1 MTIWEY
7 LQESHPWFNTAN
19 YTALQIGLFFT
30 GAMLWIVAYIV
41 IIRMALK
48 KKTVII
54 PASAVICNFGNEVG
68 GAIFWVPD
76 MGNALVL
83 AYWGWMLLD
92 IFILI
97 NLFRYGYKQFTTE
110 FFRKNLRWLIA
121 LGLAGSIPLS
131 CFFMVQY
138 DLPMGVIDA
147 YIVNVVMSV
156 AFLSLLF
163 VPDFPEHSIALAW
176 SKFLGTGL
184 ISIMFQSK
192 YPDNHFLTVVYL
204 VVAAFDILFLV
215 LMYQKRRKLNLA

>member
-7 LQESHPWFNTAN
+7 LQESHPWFDTSN
-19 YTALQIGLFFT
+19 YTPLQIGLFFT
-30 GAMLWIVAYIV
+30 GAVLWIVAYI
-41 IIRMALK
+41 IIIYMAIK

-54 PASAVICNFGNEVG
+54 PAAAVVCNFGNEVG

-83 AYWGWMLLD
+83 AYWCWMLLD
-92 IFILI
+92 IFIVI

-110 FFRKNLRWLIA
+110 FYRKNIRKLVAI
-121 LGLAGSIPLS
+121 GLAGSIPLS

-156 AFLSLLF
+156 AFISLLF
-163 VPDFPEHSIALAW
+163 VPNFSEHSVALAW
-176 SKFLGTGL
+176 SKFLGTGI
-184 ISIMFQSK
+184 ISIMFQTK
-192 YPDNHFLTVVYL
+192 YPDNHFLSVIYV
-204 VVAAFDILFLV
+204 VVATFDIYF
-215 LMYQKRRKLNLA
+215 

>member
-7 LQESHPWFNTAN
+7 LQESHPWFDTTH
-19 YTALQIGLFFT
+19 YTPLQIGLFFT

-54 PASAVICNFGNEVG
+54 PAAAVICNFGNEVG

-92 IFILI
+92 IFIVI
-97 NLFRYGYKQFTTE
+97 SLFRYGYKQFTTE

-215 LMYQKRRKLNLA
+215 LMYQKRRKLKLA

>member
-7 LQESHPWFNTAN
+7 LQESHPWFNTDN
-19 YTALQIGLFFT
+19 YTPLQIGLFFT
-30 GAMLWIVAYIV
+30 GALLWIVAYVV
-41 IIRMALK
+41 IIRMAIK

-54 PASAVICNFGNEVG
+54 PAAAVVCNFGNEVG
-68 GAIFWVPD
+68 GAFFWVPD

-83 AYWGWMLLD
+83 AYWAWMLLD
-92 IFILI
+92 IFIVI

-110 FFRKNLRWLIA
+110 FFRKNLRWIVA
-121 LGLAGSIPLS
+121 MGLAGSIPLS

-215 LMYQKRRKLNLA
+215 LMYQQRRKLNLQ

>member
-7 LQESHPWFNTAN
+7 LQESHPWFDTTH
-19 YTALQIGLFFT
+19 YTPLQIGLFFT

-54 PASAVICNFGNEVG
+54 PAAAVICNFGNEVG

-92 IFILI
+92 IFIVI

>member
-7 LQESHPWFNTAN
+7 LQESHPWFDTSN
-19 YTALQIGLFFT
+19 YTPLQIGLFFT
-30 GAMLWIVAYIV
+30 GAVLWIVAYI
-41 IIRMALK
+41 IIIYMAVK

-54 PASAVICNFGNEVG
+54 PAAAVVCNFGNEVG

-83 AYWGWMLLD
+83 AYWCWMLLD
-92 IFILI
+92 IFIVI

-110 FFRKNLRWLIA
+110 FFRKNIRKLVA

-147 YIVNVVMSV
+147 YIVNIVMSV
-156 AFLSLLF
+156 AFISLLF
-163 VPDFPEHSIALAW
+163 VPNFPEHSVALAW
-176 SKFLGTGL
+176 SKFLGTGI
-184 ISIMFQSK
+184 ISVMFQSK
-192 YPDNHFLTVVYL
+192 YPDNHFLSVIYV
-204 VVAAFDILFLV
+204 VVATFDVLFLV
-215 LMYQKRRKLNLA
+215 LMYQKRRKLKAA

>member
-7 LQESHPWFNTAN
+7 LQESHPWFDTSN
-19 YTALQIGLFFT
+19 YTPLQIGLFFT
-30 GAMLWIVAYIV
+30 GAVLWIVAYI
-41 IIRMALK
+41 IIIYMAIK

-54 PASAVICNFGNEVG
+54 PAAAVVCNFGNEVG

-83 AYWGWMLLD
+83 AYWCWMLLD
-92 IFILI
+92 IFIVI

-110 FFRKNLRWLIA
+110 FYRKNIRKLVAI
-121 LGLAGSIPLS
+121 GLAGSIPLS

-156 AFLSLLF
+156 AFISLLF
-163 VPDFPEHSIALAW
+163 VPNFPEHSVALAW
-176 SKFLGTGL
+176 SKFLGTGI
-184 ISIMFQSK
+184 ISIMFQTK
-192 YPDNHFLTVVYL
+192 YPDNHFLSVIYV
-204 VVAAFDILFLV
+204 VVATFDILFLV
-215 LMYQKRRKLNLA
+215 LMYQKRRKLKAA

>member
-7 LQESHPWFNTAN
+7 LQESHPWFDTTH
-19 YTALQIGLFFT
+19 YTPLQIGLFFT

-54 PASAVICNFGNEVG
+54 PAAAVICNFGNEVG

-92 IFILI
+92 IFIVI
-97 NLFRYGYKQFTTE
+97 SLFRYGYKQFTTE